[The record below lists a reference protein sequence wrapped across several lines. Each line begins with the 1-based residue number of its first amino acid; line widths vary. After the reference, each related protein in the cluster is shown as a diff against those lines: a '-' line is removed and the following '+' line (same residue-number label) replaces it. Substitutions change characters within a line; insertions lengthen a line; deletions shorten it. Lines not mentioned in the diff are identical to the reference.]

1 MSFLFSP
8 PGSEEGDG
16 DVENLSEG
24 GPVRQR
30 ELPDH
35 VVDAVFTS
43 FGEGELSRSATG
55 DKHTAVEELVDDDG
69 LRVVFNGL
77 S

>member
-16 DVENLSEG
+16 DIEDLSEG
-24 GPVRQR
+24 GPVRQG

-35 VVDAVFTS
+35 VVDAILTS
-43 FGEGELSRSATG
+43 FGEGKLSRSAAG
-55 DKHTAVEELVDDDG
+55 EIHTAVEELVDNGG